1 MPPSKVEQMKKS
13 DLIFVYGT
21 LMSGFEGPYAV
32 FLRKNAD
39 LLGEASCS
47 GYLYRVSWYPGLV
60 LSPEALAFG
69 ELYKIKESSGITF
82 WATLDEYEGVDPAL
96 LVGDEYIRRQVDVR
110 MDGKAFTA
118 WTYLFTGPKKG
129 KPIAGGRFYPDTSE
143 L

>member
-1 MPPSKVEQMKKS
+1 MPLSKVEQMKKS

-21 LMSGFEGPYAV
+21 LMSDFEGPYAV

-47 GYLYRVSWYPGLV
+47 GYLYHVAWYPGLV
-60 LSPEALAFG
+60 LSPEALAYG
-69 ELYKIKESSGITF
+69 ELYKIKESSGVTF

-110 MDGKAFTA
+110 MDGKVFTA
-118 WTYLFTGPKKG
+118 WTYLFTGQKKG
-129 KPIAGGRFYPDTSE
+129 EPIAGGRFYPDSSE